1 MERGEK
7 LDEGREGGD
16 GGLVV
21 KSVTVLSQGR
31 TYFILSL
38 QCISEEHVVLL
49 LHRYYNIVQHI
60 MILRF
65 KKL

>member
-1 MERGEK
+1 MERDEK

-21 KSVTVLSQGR
+21 KSVTVLSQGC

-49 LHRYYNIVQHI
+49 LHRYCNIVQHI